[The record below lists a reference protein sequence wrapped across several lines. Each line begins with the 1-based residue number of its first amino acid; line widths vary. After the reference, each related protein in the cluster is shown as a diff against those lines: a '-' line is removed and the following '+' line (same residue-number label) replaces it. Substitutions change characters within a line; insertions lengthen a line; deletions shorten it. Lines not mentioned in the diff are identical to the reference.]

1 MAAAV
6 RRCLCFKSLQ
16 SLTAAALFGRSKWRE
31 RREGVSIWCWGPQGF
46 SDQGVCGLYGC
57 VFSRRFQW
65 DHRQPCPTSAA
76 GYIADLVEVLLAAS
90 GTSDQ
95 GVWGVYGC
103 IFSSR
108 FQWYHR
114 RPCPTSAA
122 GYITAFSRRRP
133 YRPALT
139 SSHET
144 VHTDPYMCGEGGWFK
159 LAVFSQ
165 RWPSLAAVSSS
176 ESSFLCQCR
185 PH

>member
-1 MAAAV
+1 MARKKRGGINMMLGTSGA
-6 RRCLCFKSLQ
+6 
-16 SLTAAALFGRSKWRE
+16 
-31 RREGVSIWCWGPQGF
+31 
-46 SDQGVCGLYGC
+46 SDQCVWGLYGC

-65 DHRQPCPTSAA
+65 DHRRPCPTSAA
-76 GYIADLVEVLLAAS
+76 GYIVDLIKSTFGGLRDL
-90 GTSDQ
+90 
-95 GVWGVYGC
+95 W
-103 IFSSR
+103 SR
-108 FQWYHR
+108 SLRCLWMHLFKALQWDHR
-114 RPCPTSAA
+114 PTSAT

-159 LAVFSQ
+159 LAVFS
-165 RWPSLAAVSSS
+165 RRRPSLAAVTSS